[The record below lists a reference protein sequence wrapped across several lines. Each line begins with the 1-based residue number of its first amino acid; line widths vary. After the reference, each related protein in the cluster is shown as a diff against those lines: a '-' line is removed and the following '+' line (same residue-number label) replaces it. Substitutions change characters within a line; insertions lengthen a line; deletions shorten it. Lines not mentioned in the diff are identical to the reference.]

1 MTAFRFYHPVE
12 IRYGDIDAQRHINNA
27 RYFTFMEQARAH
39 YLMNLGLWS
48 GDDFD
53 RIGIIM
59 AEQSCTYLAP
69 ITLLQSVEVGVRTEH
84 MGSKS
89 IAMEYSLRD
98 AQSQQELATGR
109 SILVTYDYQ
118 AAQSM
123 PIPPKWRETI
133 ESFESGSFAEGTE
146 GMEVEANPT

>member
-1 MTAFRFYHPVE
+1 MSEFRFYHPIE

-27 RYFTFMEQARAH
+27 RYFTFMEQARAS

-48 GDDFD
+48 GEDFD

-59 AEQSCTYLAP
+59 AEQSCTYLVP
-69 ITLLQSVEVGVRTEH
+69 ITLLQSVEVGVRTER

-89 IAMEYSLRD
+89 IAMEYILRD
-98 AQSQQELATGR
+98 AQSQKELATGK

-118 AAQSM
+118 SAQSM

-133 ESFESGSFAEGTE
+133 ERFESGSSAGGAEGIE
-146 GMEVEANPT
+146 DGVNPT